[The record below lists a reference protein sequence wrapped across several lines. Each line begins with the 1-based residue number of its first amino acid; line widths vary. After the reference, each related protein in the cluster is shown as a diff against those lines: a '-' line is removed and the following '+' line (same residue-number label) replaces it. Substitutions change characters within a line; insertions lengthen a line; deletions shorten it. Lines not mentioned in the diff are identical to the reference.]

1 MTGPGTCLMVTF
13 ARSSGAIFASKATG
27 TMDSGQLVMTGE
39 ALDSTIHARTRHF
52 FDRLGNFAAVFP

>member
-1 MTGPGTCLMVTF
+1 MVTF